1 MKNYEDNCDD
11 IDEKKVAWKVL
22 KVIGMVLLG
31 ILAGAFFGF
40 VIMWLWNWLMP
51 MIFDLTTLTYWQA
64 VGLFILAKIIFGG
77 FSGGSDSASKKKKGE
92 KGTIRHTI
100 KSEIKREFDKEFDKD
115 QEKARAKKAAKNGDV
130 VEEAEEVA
138 DSKSYDDMYESWWE
152 KEGEKNFEQY
162 MKDKQE

>member
-1 MKNYEDNCDD
+1 MKKYKNNECDD

-31 ILAGAFFGF
+31 IVASAFFGF

-77 FSGGSDSASKKKKGE
+77 ISGGSSESKVKKGK

-100 KSEIKREFDKEFDKD
+100 KSEIKKEFDKEFDKD
-115 QEKARAKKAAKNGDV
+115 HPKN
-130 VEEAEEVA
+130 EENKDEENK
-138 DSKSYDDMYESWWE
+138 DYDEIYESWWE
-152 KEGEKNFEQY
+152 NEGEKNFDEY
-162 MKDKQE
+162 MKNQEKKDQ

>member
-1 MKNYEDNCDD
+1 MKKYKNNECDD

-31 ILAGAFFGF
+31 IVAAAFFGF

-77 FSGGSDSASKKKKGE
+77 ISSGSSESKVKKGK

-100 KSEIKREFDKEFDKD
+100 KSEIKKEFDKEFDKD
-115 QEKARAKKAAKNGDV
+115 NPKDEEKKGGENKD
-130 VEEAEEVA
+130 
-138 DSKSYDDMYESWWE
+138 YDEMYESWWE
-152 KEGEKNFEQY
+152 KEGEEGFDDY
-162 MKDKQE
+162 MKNQEEKDQ